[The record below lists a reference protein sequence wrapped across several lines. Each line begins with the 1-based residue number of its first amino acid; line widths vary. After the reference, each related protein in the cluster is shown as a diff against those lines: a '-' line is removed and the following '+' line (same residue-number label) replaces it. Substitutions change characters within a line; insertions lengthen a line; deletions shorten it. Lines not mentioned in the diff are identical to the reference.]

1 MSEIR
6 STCLRFN
13 LEKELYAKAWE
24 NLQSAKVYGLKSYT
38 QAVACAVN
46 DYFERQSRLTDDPY
60 FETREREERF
70 IAEIVSAVERELEK
84 SLPKFLAACF
94 IGISGEY
101 GFTKPQ
107 PTSETAR
114 DNTSPSTEK
123 RSPEAEPNPNDI
135 DWSFLG

>member
-13 LEKELYAKAWE
+13 LDKELYAKAWA

-46 DYFERQSRLTDDPY
+46 EYFERQSRLADDPY

-70 IAEIVSAVERELEK
+70 IGEIVSAVEKALEK

-94 IGISGEY
+94 LGLSEEY
-101 GFTKPQ
+101 GLAKSQ
-107 PTSETAR
+107 PTSETAKS
-114 DNTSPSTEK
+114 DKPPKE
-123 RSPEAEPNPNDI
+123 EEEPNPNDI

>member
-1 MSEIR
+1 MSKIR

-13 LEKELYAKAWE
+13 LDKELYAKAWA
-24 NLQSAKVYGLKSYT
+24 NLQNAKAYGLKSYT

-46 DYFERQSRLTDDPY
+46 EYFERQSRLTDDPY

-101 GFTKPQ
+101 GFAKPQ
-107 PTSETAR
+107 PTSETAKN
-114 DNTSPSTEK
+114 DKTQKAET
-123 RSPEAEPNPNDI
+123 EPNPNDI

>member
-13 LEKELYAKAWE
+13 LDKELYAKAWA
-24 NLQSAKVYGLKSYT
+24 NLQNAKAYGLKSYT

-46 DYFERQSRLTDDPY
+46 NYFERQSKLADDPY
-60 FETREREERF
+60 FETREREELF
-70 IAEIVSAVERELEK
+70 VKEIVSAVEKQLEK
-84 SLPKFLAACF
+84 SLPNFLAACF

-107 PTSETAR
+107 PTSETAKS
-114 DNTSPSTEK
+114 DKPPKAET
-123 RSPEAEPNPNDI
+123 EPNPNDI